1 MGMCLDFDLS
11 FLGRGGGTYTSGYR
25 VYGYKTE
32 RSIVSFTLQN
42 GHLSLV
48 ITLRPMYL
56 SRENLCFMN

>member
-11 FLGRGGGTYTSGYR
+11 FLGSGGGTYTSGYR

-42 GHLSLV
+42 GHL
-48 ITLRPMYL
+48 
-56 SRENLCFMN
+56 